1 MDVIFEHNLAAYL
14 WIVFGPVL
22 LVIGIFGNCLSLIVL
37 IGPSFAKNSA
47 AFGLSALAVVDTG
60 VLVVSLLRQW
70 IYYLTDGFDVR
81 VLFFSFGCKFQAFL
95 SYFLSQ
101 LSSWTVVMVT
111 IERALSVLCPLT
123 VRSRITR
130 SRTILFW
137 VFLSCIIF
145 LINAHFFWTIELFLD
160 IHEYDNQ
167 TSLETTPFYESK
179 TTRRDELSLVTLGYT
194 RYYVSNQTSHPG
206 NQNAEKYL
214 CFFKIDYLEFSATVL
229 PWLDFFLTV
238 AIPFLLIAFFNIL
251 IAICVWRT
259 VSANSL
265 YRHHPSTRQ
274 SFRESLSAEE
284 NAGNNHDSILKRLSN
299 ASDNSRHRRRSSSC
313 ANLKFPDQQERRAKK
328 ENKSRKCS
336 VSVGGEDNS
345 DHYSDVFYAGARCS
359 RDERNCDKSF
369 NHDKQKLEQRVS
381 NESHSFLKSKFGR
394 PSRDGQQ
401 RCSNSPASQSHPP
414 CTQKL
419 SFQSVALST
428 PRKQFSVRK
437 RDQILAP
444 FTAMLVGLGVMF
456 LMTNAPSGVYFIL
469 QESLFAKIAD
479 NDDYSKVGPLRLAYA
494 IVNILYFVNHSANF
508 LLYCLTGSKFRMA
521 LRKTL
526 RCQKK
531 PIALTQIKLT
541 QKPLALKTPN
551 SRCRC
556 DRGDSEPRGYDDSS
570 LRGFSTRHHKFATM
584 NAF

>member
-22 LVIGIFGNCLSLIVL
+22 LVIGIFGNCLSLMVL

-47 AFGLSALAVVDTG
+47 AFGLSALAIVDTG

-137 VFLSCIIF
+137 VFLSGTIF
-145 LINAHFFWTIELFLD
+145 LINAHFFWTVELFLD
-160 IHEYDNQ
+160 IHENDNQ
-167 TSLETTPFYESK
+167 TSLETTTFYESK
-179 TTRRDELSLVTLGYT
+179 TTRGNELSSATIGYS
-194 RYYVSNQTSHPG
+194 RYYVSNQTPQPS
-206 NQNAEKYL
+206 NQNADRYL
-214 CFFKIDYLEFSATVL
+214 CFFKIDYLKFSATVL

-259 VSANSL
+259 VSVNSL
-265 YRHHPSTRQ
+265 HRHHPSTRQ
-274 SFRESLSAEE
+274 SFRESLSVEV
-284 NAGNNHDSILKRLSN
+284 NAGNNHDSILKQPSDS
-299 ASDNSRHRRRSSSC
+299 SDNSRKRRSISC
-313 ANLKFPDQQERRAKK
+313 ANLKLPDQPERRLKK

-336 VSVGGEDNS
+336 VSIGGEDS
-345 DHYSDVFYAGARCS
+345 SEHCSDVFCAGPRQP
-359 RDERNCDKSF
+359 RDERNCY
-369 NHDKQKLEQRVS
+369 DKQKLEQRVS
-381 NESHSFLKSKFGR
+381 TESDSFLKMKFGR
-394 PSRDGQQ
+394 SLRDGQQ
-401 RCSNSPASQSHPP
+401 RCSNSPASQIHPP

-428 PRKQFSVRK
+428 PPKKQFSVRK

-479 NDDYSKVGPLRLAYA
+479 NDDYSKIGPLRLAYA
-494 IVNILYFVNHSANF
+494 VVNILYFVNHSANF

-531 PIALTQIKLT
+531 PIVLTQIKLVK
-541 QKPLALKTPN
+541 KPQALKMPN

-556 DRGDSEPRGYDDSS
+556 DSEPRGYDDSS
-570 LRGFSTRHHKFATM
+570 LRGFSSRHHKFATM